1 MGATPLAVAV
11 TGLGVISPIGIG
23 RDAFWSALCAGKSG
37 IAPLARPDAT
47 LPQLGALV
55 PEFSARDF
63 IRSSHLRRADT
74 LSRSIVSA
82 ARMALVDA
90 ALVDTLPPE
99 RMGIVVGSALGSVRE
114 STQYLARLFAKGPA
128 LASPMMFPN
137 LVLNAPASYAAM
149 EFGWTGANLT
159 VSQGEVSG
167 EHAIALGCDLI
178 RAGRA
183 DVVLAGGGDQFA
195 EIVVAAYRHYHA
207 LSSQRGGSEWC
218 SPYDVDRNGIIL
230 GEGAAMLVLESA
242 EHARKRAAAA
252 YAELVDYVG
261 FGVPAPACDWPR
273 RAPAA
278 AARLRELVVRCLGSS
293 ADTGVDLV
301 CGSANSSRRLDACE
315 LDVLARV
322 FGEAA
327 ARTALTSVKGAIGEF
342 GAAGAL
348 SAVATCLALREAT
361 VPPLCNL
368 RRAPADAPFRFAT
381 ARAEPRPMQTGLMLS
396 LARGGSSIALLFRRP
411 SA

>member
-1 MGATPLAVAV
+1 MAETGSPVVV

-23 RDAFWSALCAGKSG
+23 RAAFWSALCAGKSG
-37 IAPLARPDAT
+37 IAPWATADAT
-47 LPQLGALV
+47 VPRLAARL
-55 PEFSARDF
+55 PEFASRDI

-74 LSRSIVSA
+74 LSRSIVCA
-82 ARMALVDA
+82 ARLALTDA
-90 ALVDTLPPE
+90 GLPDVPPE
-99 RMGIVVGSALGSVRE
+99 RMGIVVGSALGDVGE
-114 STQYLARLFAKGPA
+114 SAQYLARLFTKGPS
-128 LASPMMFPN
+128 LVSPMTFPN
-137 LVLNAPASYAAM
+137 LVLNAAASYAAM
-149 EFGWTGANLT
+149 ELGCTGANLT

-167 EHAIALGCDLI
+167 EQAIALGCDLI

-183 DVVLAGGGDQFA
+183 DLVLAGGGDQFT
-195 EIVVAAYRHYHA
+195 EIVVAAYRDYRA
-207 LSSQRGGSEWC
+207 LSSQRGGAEWC

-242 EHARKRAAAA
+242 EHAHRRAATV
-252 YAELVDYVG
+252 YAELLDYVS
-261 FGVPAPACDWPR
+261 FGVPAPAYDWPL

-278 AARLRELVVRCLGSS
+278 AARLRELVVRCLGSPT
-293 ADTGVDLV
+293 DTGVDLV

-315 LDVLARV
+315 VDVLLRV

-327 ARTALTSVKGAIGEF
+327 TRVALTSIKGAIGQF

-348 SAVATCLALREAT
+348 AAAATCLALRDAI

-368 RRAPADAPFRFAT
+368 RRAPANAPFRFA
-381 ARAEPRPMQTGLMLS
+381 APRAEPRPMQTGLMLS
-396 LARGGSSIALLFRRP
+396 MARGGGSMALLFRRP

>member
-1 MGATPLAVAV
+1 MGETRQSVAI

-23 RDAFWSALCAGKSG
+23 RDAFWTALCAGRSG
-37 IAPLARPDAT
+37 IAPLATADAT
-47 LPQLGALV
+47 LPRLAARL
-55 PEFSARDF
+55 PEFSSREI
-63 IRSSHLRRADT
+63 IRSSHLRRADP

-82 ARMALVDA
+82 ARLAFTDA
-90 ALVDTLPPE
+90 RLPDVPPE
-99 RMGIVVGSALGSVRE
+99 RMGVVVGSALGDVTE
-114 STQYLARLFAKGPA
+114 SAQYLERLFTKGPS
-128 LASPMMFPN
+128 LVSPMMFPN

-149 EFGWTGANLT
+149 EFGCTGANLT
-159 VSQGEVSG
+159 VSQGEISG
-167 EHAIALGCDLI
+167 EQAIALGCDLI

-195 EIVVAAYRHYHA
+195 EILVAAYRDYRA
-207 LSSQRGGSEWC
+207 LSSQRGGAEWC

-242 EHARKRAAAA
+242 EHACRRGATP
-252 YAELVDYVG
+252 YAELLDYVS
-261 FGVPAPACDWPR
+261 FGVPAPAYDWPL

-278 AARLRELVVRCLGSS
+278 AARLRELIVRCLGSPT
-293 ADTGVDLV
+293 DTGVDLV

-315 LDVLARV
+315 VDVLLRV

-327 ARTALTSVKGAIGEF
+327 PRVALTSIKGAIGEF

-348 SAVATCLALREAT
+348 STVATCLALRDAT

-368 RRAPADAPFRFAT
+368 RRAPTNAPFRFA
-381 ARAEPRPMQTGLMLS
+381 APRAEPQLMQTALTLS
-396 LARGGSSIALLFRRP
+396 MARGGGSIALLFRRP
-411 SA
+411 A